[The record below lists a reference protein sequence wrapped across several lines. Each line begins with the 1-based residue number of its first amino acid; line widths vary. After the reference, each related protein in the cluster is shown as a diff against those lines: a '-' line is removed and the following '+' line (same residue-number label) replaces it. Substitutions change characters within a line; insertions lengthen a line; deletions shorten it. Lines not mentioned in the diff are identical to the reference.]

1 MDGTN
6 LPLSSLK
13 KPLELGVMLPHKVK
27 RGKKEEIIKPPGV
40 RIVKKEPVFLKELET
55 IMKSCFLPSEEGK
68 VQKQIMTRLPY
79 AYLDAVN
86 VADAYTFY
94 GKTRTQI
101 NKKLDYYAK
110 EQGNATKRLIQ
121 ALSPQAKPLSKTATA
136 KLNDT
141 IQWATEHIELAETAR
156 EATSVSG
163 GTPIDW
169 FRRCLLIELFHLYA
183 VVTRKNPTQQ
193 PDETWHVLVWVL
205 KNYYRTHTVR
215 DPLVHVEERTVSP
228 RDVSYLQR
236 QWRKGNRQHFPRHT
250 LRDWPKR

>member
-86 VADAYTFY
+86 VAE
-94 GKTRTQI
+94 RTP
-101 NKKLDYYAK
+101 
-110 EQGNATKRLIQ
+110 
-121 ALSPQAKPLSKTATA
+121 S
-136 KLNDT
+136 
-141 IQWATEHIELAETAR
+141 
-156 EATSVSG
+156 
-163 GTPIDW
+163 
-169 FRRCLLIELFHLYA
+169 
-183 VVTRKNPTQQ
+183 
-193 PDETWHVLVWVL
+193 
-205 KNYYRTHTVR
+205 TVR
-215 DPLVHVEERTVSP
+215 HGRRSTRS
-228 RDVSYLQR
+228 STTTQR
-236 QWRKGNRQHFPRHT
+236 NKATRRS
-250 LRDWPKR
+250 D